1 MTTTPLGP
9 GREFDRIRRLLGEAH
24 ASLADDVLVGPG
36 DDAAVLAP
44 DLVVSSDMALEG
56 IHFRLD
62 WITPHEA
69 GGRAVAAAISDLA
82 AMGAGL
88 LGVLASVALPGGEE
102 WEEPGDRF
110 MAGIRDR
117 TEELGGALLG
127 GDLTRSP
134 AGLVADVVALGRTRR
149 PLRRS
154 TARAGEEL
162 WVTGQLGAAAAAV
175 ELWSGGGTPPPELR
189 RRYTHPEPR
198 IGPALWLVRTVG
210 ASAGLDLSDG
220 LAGDASHMAA
230 ASGVR
235 LILDESRIPV
245 DPHPAVTLELALHGG
260 EDYELLVALPGG
272 AATQA
277 RVEEFEEVFDL
288 SLTRIGRVE
297 PGEGVWI
304 QSDEGS
310 PPRLMDRGGHDHFR
324 EDGGPTL

>member
-1 MTTTPLGP
+1 MGP

-24 ASLADDVLVGPG
+24 ASLPDDVLLGPG

-44 DLVVSSDMALEG
+44 DLIVSTDMALEG
-56 IHFRLD
+56 VHFRLD

-69 GGRAVAAAISDLA
+69 GGRAAAAAISDLA

-88 LGVLASVALPGGEE
+88 VGVLAAVALPGGGE
-102 WEEPGDRF
+102 WEEQGDRF

-117 TEELGGALLG
+117 TEALGGGLLG

-134 AGLVADVVALGRTRR
+134 AGLVADVVALGRTRK

-162 WVTGQLGAAAAAV
+162 WVTGRLGAAAAAV
-175 ELWSGGGTPPPELR
+175 RLWNTGETPPPELR

-198 IGPALWLVRTVG
+198 IGPALWLVQRAG
-210 ASAGLDLSDG
+210 ATAGLDLSDG
-220 LAGDASHMAA
+220 LAGDAAHLAA

-235 LILDESRIPV
+235 LILDERRIPV
-245 DPHPAVTLELALHGG
+245 HSHPAVTLELALHGG
-260 EDYELLVALPGG
+260 EDYELLVALPAEAG
-272 AATQA
+272 TEA

-288 SLTRIGRVE
+288 SLTRVGRVE
-297 PGEGVWI
+297 TGEGVWV
-304 QSDEGS
+304 QSHEGS
-310 PPRLMDRGGHDHFR
+310 PPRLLSRGGHDHFR
-324 EDGGPTL
+324 EDGGPTP

>member
-1 MTTTPLGP
+1 MRITALGP
-9 GREFDRIRRLLGEAH
+9 GREFDRIRRLLGEAQEP
-24 ASLADDVLVGPG
+24 LAEGVLLGPG

-44 DLVVSSDMALEG
+44 DLVVSSDMVLEG

-62 WITPHEA
+62 WVTPHEA

-82 AMGAGL
+82 AMGADLVGI
-88 LGVLASVALPGGEE
+88 LASVALPGGDE

-117 TEELGGALLG
+117 TEELGGGLLG

-154 TARAGEEL
+154 TALPGEEL
-162 WVTGQLGAAAAAV
+162 WVTGRLGAAAAAV
-175 ELWSGGGTPPPELR
+175 QLWREGGTPPPELR

-220 LAGDASHMAA
+220 LAGDASHMAS

-235 LILDESRIPV
+235 LVLDAARIPV
-245 DPHPAVTLELALHGG
+245 YPHPAVTLELALHGG
-260 EDYELLVALPGG
+260 EDYELLVTLPAG
-272 AATQA
+272 AATRA

-304 QSDEGS
+304 QSDEDSS
-310 PPRLMDRGGHDHFR
+310 PRRMDRGGHDHFR